1 MFQTHYARQ
10 RPKQRWDDD
19 KGPLLTPLESV
30 LYAVAPEDILFTKD
44 VLYSEFTKKIFS
56 KLSEYGKLPT
66 GRKAL
71 DAAVDTLCE
80 KGFLKEIYGTR
91 ISKFLS
97 SF

>member
-10 RPKQRWDDD
+10 RPKQRWEDD
-19 KGPLLTPLESV
+19 KGPLLTQLESV
-30 LYAVAPEDILFTKD
+30 LYSVAPADILFIKEI
-44 VLYSEFTKKIFS
+44 LYSEFTKKILS

-66 GRKAL
+66 NKKAL
-71 DAAVDTLCE
+71 DAAVDNLCA
-80 KGFLKEIYGTR
+80 KGFLKEVYGTR